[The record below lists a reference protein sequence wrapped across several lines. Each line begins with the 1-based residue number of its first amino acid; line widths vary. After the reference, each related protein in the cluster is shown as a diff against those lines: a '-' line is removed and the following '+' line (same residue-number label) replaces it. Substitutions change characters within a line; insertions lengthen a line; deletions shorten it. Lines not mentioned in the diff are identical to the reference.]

1 MRRYFSLIVVLCF
14 LLVIMLKA
22 SDKHLPFCDR
32 NHTSGECGTCYGY
45 AMARSFGRGWD
56 HAVCPSHCLNNN
68 TIHNNYFYKLPGD
81 FNYDDIRT
89 GDILEW
95 SSIHAV
101 YVSDI
106 GSGTIYIDEKE
117 SPSIHDESLHVP
129 LGYVESRLG
138 SSPNYIWRRSD
149 AFKLKFINE
158 FGDGSNGGY
167 IKIGKSTHPS
177 GYVQNNLI
185 WEQSLNID
193 AIEDGNYHNGNKQIF
208 VDWFYEGGRKYLA
221 KSTTIEV
228 IHRNINSI
236 PVWKAKF
243 DDELLNTITGPTY
256 LPEREV
262 GTFIANPSGG
272 SGSYT
277 NYQWWFR
284 NDEEIIEPFA
294 ANTVIPLAPPPGVWI
309 DLSQYEGGQTI
320 TWGPYFDFSLK
331 CKVTDSYGSTAE
343 DIHSVFYVGYIPK
356 NVAKKN
362 QTVTI
367 EIIPE
372 QIALVGNYPNPFN
385 PTTSIKFGLPDAMPV
400 EISIYSITG
409 KKVRTL
415 INQELSARYYHVNWD
430 GTDKSGNRVAS
441 GIYIYTL
448 KAGSKRLTN
457 KMLFAK

>member
-1 MRRYFSLIVVLCF
+1 MRRYFSLTVVLF
-14 LLVIMLKA
+14 FSLVIMLKA
-22 SDKHLPFCDR
+22 SDKHLPFCDW
-32 NHTSGECGTCYGY
+32 NHTAGECGTYYGY

-56 HAVCPSHCLNNN
+56 HDVCPSHCLNNN

-89 GDILEW
+89 NDILEW
-95 SSIHAV
+95 SGIHAV

-106 GSGTIYIDEKE
+106 GSVTIYIDEKE
-117 SPSIHDESLHVP
+117 SPSIHYESLHVP

-138 SSPNYIWRRSD
+138 SSPNYIWRRLD

-185 WEQSLNID
+185 WEKSLNID

-208 VDWFYEGGRKYLA
+208 YDWFYEGGRKYLA

-228 IHRNINSI
+228 LHININST

-256 LPEREV
+256 LPEGEV

-309 DLSQYEGGQTI
+309 YLSQYEGEQTI
-320 TWGPYFDFSLK
+320 TWGPSFDFSLK

-343 DIHSVFYVGYIPK
+343 DIHSVFVGYIPK

-385 PTTSIKFGLPDAMPV
+385 PSTTILFQLPKSSFV
-400 EISIYSITG
+400 KLSIYD
-409 KKVRTL
+409 
-415 INQELSARYYHVNWD
+415 INGRLVELLVNEQKNAGYYSVNWNAEKV
-430 GTDKSGNRVAS
+430 GS
-441 GIYIYTL
+441 GIYFYRIN
-448 KAGSKRLTN
+448 AGEFSSVKKCLVI
-457 KMLFAK
+457 K